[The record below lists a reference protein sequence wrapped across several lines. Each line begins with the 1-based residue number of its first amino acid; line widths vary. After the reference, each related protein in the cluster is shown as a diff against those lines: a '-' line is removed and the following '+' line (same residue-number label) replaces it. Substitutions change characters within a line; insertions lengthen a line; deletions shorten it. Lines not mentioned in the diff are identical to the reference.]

1 MVTSWLEHEYELI
14 EKAMDKQVF
23 LEACV
28 DACGG
33 IRFSRDNVK
42 IGYHVKL
49 KKFGL
54 AEVVGAGPQNITYCI
69 LTGGAKGMILTA
81 AYTEIARSEERR
93 VGKECL

>member
-1 MVTSWLEHEYELI
+1 
-14 EKAMDKQVF
+14 MDKQVF

-49 KKFGL
+49 SASVR
-54 AEVVGAGPQNITYCI
+54 AE
-69 LTGGAKGMILTA
+69 
-81 AYTEIARSEERR
+81 
-93 VGKECL
+93 